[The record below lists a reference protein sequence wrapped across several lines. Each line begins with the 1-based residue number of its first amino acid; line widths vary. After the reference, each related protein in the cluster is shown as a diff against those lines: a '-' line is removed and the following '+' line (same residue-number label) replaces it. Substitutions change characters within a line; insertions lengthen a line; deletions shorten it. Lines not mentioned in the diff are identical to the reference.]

1 MQATA
6 STNIQNQ
13 EKPNLKTLKRVLR
26 AKYPQSKFQTVYLSK
41 KPFWEEYT
49 VYSAFCAP
57 SQINFNAI
65 NSNLADCPNNAL
77 NSYMLDN
84 QRFRRKEKWKD
95 FFVDM
100 ERFPIFVPIKKNGFL
115 MLFLKEWHKEAIS
128 NKINMSQS

>member
-1 MQATA
+1 MQAIA

-13 EKPNLKTLKRVLR
+13 EKTNLKTLKRVLR

-49 VYSAFCAP
+49 VSSAFCVP

-65 NSNLADCPNNAL
+65 NSNLADCPNNTL
-77 NSYMLDN
+77 NNYMLDN

-100 ERFPIFVPIKKNGFL
+100 ERFPIFVPIKKNGFKICCS
-115 MLFLKEWHKEAIS
+115 FRNGIS
-128 NKINMSQS
+128 RSNFQQ